1 MSRCEGRSGREI
13 RTSRDRRPLHNFA
26 LKRPELSTHEVERIV
41 PEQQMQRQLGR
52 RNRLDDGE
60 RRLAGIARLPAITLD
75 KRSSKRSDRFLIIG
89 YLLRSMGHR
98 AARPVGPESA
108 WRNDRD
114 LDAEMLD
121 LLGERLRNSF
131 QSELTAVVNSD
142 ARKGRQSTHR
152 GDVDDVPCATLA
164 HER

>member
-13 RTSRDRRPLHNFA
+13 RTSRARRPLHNFA
-26 LKRPELSTHEVERIV
+26 LKRPEQSTHEVARIV
-41 PEQQMQRQLGR
+41 PEQQKQRR
-52 RNRLDDGE
+52 RVRLNRLEDGE

-75 KRSSKRSDRFLIIG
+75 KRRSKRSDRFLIIG

-98 AARPVGPESA
+98 AARPVGPERA

-142 ARKGRQSTHR
+142 ARKGRQSTQQEKIEE
-152 GDVDDVPCATLA
+152 VPCATLA